1 MIRRVLVLAVL
12 LVPVVNLSRA
22 DEEGNL
28 KQLISDLKTGESV
41 KKRKALNQIIAMK
54 TAAKSTAPLVA
65 GLLQN
70 DKDVLIRRSAAEAM
84 GVIGADTKLT
94 IAALSKAMKDTDS
107 EVIARAALSISRYG
121 KDAVPTLRKAL
132 KEQDNQV
139 RRHAAD
145 ALANIGPDAKE
156 AVPELLEGFKTES
169 PNMRRG
175 NNVRASYVIA
185 LGNIGPDAKAALPL
199 FKAYLEERK
208 NNDRELRRVI
218 NDAVKK
224 IEK

>member
-1 MIRRVLVLAVL
+1 MIRRLLVLAVFLSPL
-12 LVPVVNLSRA
+12 LNLCRA
-22 DEEGNL
+22 DEEGTL
-28 KQLISDLKTGESV
+28 KQLMNDLKTGEAV

-54 TAAKSTAPLVA
+54 TAAKAAAPLVA
-65 GLLQN
+65 GLLER
-70 DKDVLIRRSAAEAM
+70 DRDVLIRRSAAEAL
-84 GVIGADTKLT
+84 GVIGADSKLT
-94 IAALSKAMKDTDS
+94 IASLSKAMSDVDS

-156 AVPELLEGFKTES
+156 AVPELLEAFKTES
-169 PNMRRG
+169 PAMRRG

-185 LGNIGPDAKAALPL
+185 LGNIGPDAKPALPF

-218 NDAVKK
+218 TEAVRK